1 MRRTVP
7 FILAILALGAG
18 CGDSG
23 EDGIPVPQPPAL
35 PPPPPPPPPPDAS
48 AGGIW
53 EGLSSTGVGILGLVA
68 ETGEFH
74 FIQND
79 GVQYVGTATTAVTA
93 LSADFVGVT
102 PFGKAFG
109 DGSTTGT
116 GTLTGTVEERTTI
129 SGNSSFTTAKGA
141 TVDSTFTLSY
151 NVLYEIDSSLAT
163 IAGNYRNTDTNAV
176 INVNSSGVVFSQEP
190 ATDCVINGTIS
201 IIDPTFNAYRV
212 HYEFSNCK
220 GQSAILNGTVADGLA
235 TLDTTASPQ
244 EVIIGVVN
252 VEVGYAF
259 TGAFPR
265 T

>member
-1 MRRTVP
+1 MHQFRPSLVA
-7 FILAILALGAG
+7 FLALTAG
-18 CGDSG
+18 CGGGGGGGGGD
-23 EDGIPVPQPPAL
+23 PL

-53 EGLSSTGVGILGLVA
+53 EGLASTGVAILGLVT

-79 GVQYVGTATTAVTA
+79 GVQYVGTAGTSQNE
-93 LSADFVGVT
+93 LSADFIGIA

-116 GTLTGTVEERTTI
+116 GTLTGTVQERSTL
-129 SGNSSFTTAKGA
+129 SGDSSFTTALGA
-141 TVDSTFTLSY
+141 TVESTITLTY
-151 NVLYEIDSSLAT
+151 NELYERDSSLAT
-163 IAGNYRNTDTNAV
+163 IAGNYLNPDTNAV
-176 INVNSSGVVFSQEP
+176 INVNSNGVVFSQDPVTE
-190 ATDCVINGTIS
+190 CIINGTIS
-201 IIDPTFNAYRV
+201 IIDPAFNAYRV
-212 HYEFSNCK
+212 QYEFSNCM
-220 GQSAILNGTVADGLA
+220 GQSAILNGTVADGLG
-235 TLDTTASPQ
+235 TLDNTVSPE

-252 VEVGYAF
+252 ADAGYAF